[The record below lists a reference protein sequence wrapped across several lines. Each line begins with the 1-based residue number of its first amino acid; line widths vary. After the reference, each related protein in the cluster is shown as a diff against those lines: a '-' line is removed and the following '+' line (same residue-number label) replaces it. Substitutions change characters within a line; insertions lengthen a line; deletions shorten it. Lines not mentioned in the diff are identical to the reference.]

1 MLCTAFCF
9 VLCAAAVC
17 CVLLCFCVLLCVVVC
32 CVLLCAMS
40 LSRFPSLRKFDV
52 VSVYFDTL
60 DFILLAFL
68 YGISVSHLCSRGV
81 VCRIYI
87 YNKVKYFL
95 PSIKYKLYPTRIQ
108 TPC

>member
-1 MLCTAFCF
+1 
-9 VLCAAAVC
+9 
-17 CVLLCFCVLLCVVVC
+17 
-32 CVLLCAMS
+32 MS